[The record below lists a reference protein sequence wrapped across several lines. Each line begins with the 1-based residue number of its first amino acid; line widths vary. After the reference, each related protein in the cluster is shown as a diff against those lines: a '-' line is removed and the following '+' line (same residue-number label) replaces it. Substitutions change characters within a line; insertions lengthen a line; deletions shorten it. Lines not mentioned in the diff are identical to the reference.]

1 MCLFKFDLYR
11 YNPFKDYSN
20 CRQHYL
26 RRHTVEK
33 PYSCAKCA
41 RGYAVRADMQT
52 HQKHCGVRYA
62 CCCGQAGGCAR

>member
-41 RGYAVRADMQT
+41 RGYAVKPRLGARLALR
-52 HQKHCGVRYA
+52 VRQWA
-62 CCCGQAGGCAR
+62 